1 MHCPFCG
8 AQDTKVYDSR
18 LAPEGDQVRRRRECT
33 SCAARFTTF
42 EKAEL
47 QFPRVIKNDGAREN
61 FNENKVRSGIQRA
74 LEKRSVS
81 ADDIEIAL
89 NHIRRKLMTIDDREI
104 ESRMIGEMVMDELEQ
119 IDHVAYVRFASVYR
133 DFKDVGEFADE
144 VERLKNVPTP
154 ELRDHQLDLLKQDK

>member
-33 SCAARFTTF
+33 SCNARFTTF

-61 FNENKVRSGIQRA
+61 FNEEKVRSGIQRA
-74 LEKRSVS
+74 LEKRPVSVEN
-81 ADDIEIAL
+81 IELAM

-104 ESRMIGEMVMDELEQ
+104 ESRAIGEMVMDELEH

-144 VERLKNVPTP
+144 VERLKKVPSP
-154 ELRDHQLDLLKQDK
+154 ELRDHQLDLIESDE